1 MTTGRGARQKLT
13 AVGTD
18 FAIVS
23 PKEPSQGRAAVL
35 LDGKRVATIDLYARR
50 PQTRTIVY
58 AMSFPTAGG
67 HTIALQATG
76 TKSRPSKGTRV
87 DLDAFLVLKRP

>member
-1 MTTGRGARQKLT
+1 MSAKQKLT
-13 AVGTD
+13 AVGSD

-23 PKEPSQGRAAVL
+23 TKKPNRGRAAVL
-35 LDGKRVATIDLYARR
+35 LDGKRVAIIDLYARR

-58 AMSFPTAGG
+58 AASFPAAGR

-76 TKSRPSKGTRV
+76 TKSRPSKGKRV
-87 DLDAFLVLKRP
+87 DLDAFLVLTRP

>member
-1 MTTGRGARQKLT
+1 MTTWRGARQKLT

-58 AMSFPTAGG
+58 AMSFPTAGR

-87 DLDAFLVLKRP
+87 DLDAFQVLKRP